1 MEKHPEAICIG
12 MAVTDVLVGGVTG
25 IPRHGATSIVRDI
38 SICTGGD
45 AVNEAITLAKLGHSV
60 GLMALVGNDLQGDFV
75 VRECEKNG
83 VDVSTVART
92 SKHPTAT
99 SIVLINECGERSFLS
114 QPGTAMD
121 EFSLDHVD
129 LQQIKPGL
137 KVLSVGSLFCGKSM
151 HSEPLRKI
159 LEKAKAVGAITVA
172 DFVST
177 PETGGLESIRQVL
190 EVLDF
195 AVPSKDEAFLYTGT
209 EVLDQIAEEFFRFGV
224 KNVVVKLGG
233 EGIFVHTQTDHFRL
247 GPYPAI
253 AVDTTGAGDSFVA
266 GFVSGLLR
274 GESLLECAK
283 FGAATASI
291 AIQFVGATTGVRSI
305 EQVKDVVRRHQ
316 ITVYQGMTK

>member
-1 MEKHPEAICIG
+1 MEKHSEAICIG
-12 MAVTDVLVGGVTG
+12 MAVTDILVRGVTA
-25 IPRHGATSIVRDI
+25 IPRQGATSTVQDI

-45 AVNEAITLAKLGHSV
+45 AVNEAITLARLGHRV

-75 VRECEKNG
+75 VRQCEKNG

-92 SKHPTAT
+92 SKRPTAT
-99 SIVLINECGERSFLS
+99 SIVLINEYGDRSFLS

-129 LQQIKPGL
+129 LQQIRPGL
-137 KVLSVGSLFCGKSM
+137 KVLLVGSLFCGKSM
-151 HSEPLRKI
+151 HSEALRKV
-159 LEKAKAVGAITVA
+159 LEKAKAVGAMTVA
-172 DFVST
+172 DFVSS
-177 PETGGLESIRQVL
+177 PDTGGLESISQVL
-190 EVLDF
+190 EQLDF
-195 AVPSKDEAFLYTGT
+195 AVPSKEEAFLYTGT
-209 EVLDQIAEEFFRFGV
+209 EVLEQIAEEFFRFGV

-247 GPYPAI
+247 GLYPAI

-274 GESLLECAK
+274 GEPVLECAK

-291 AIQFVGATTGVRSI
+291 AIQSVGATTGVRAL
-305 EQVKDVVRRHQ
+305 EQVRDVIRRHE
-316 ITVYQGMTK
+316 ITIY